1 MRIRL
6 PIPLAAE
13 ERPAAGM
20 KSASPE
26 RGGILT
32 RLVALLFLAALLVV
46 LFFFRFD
53 LMAAAGR
60 WLVVSD
66 TLEPS
71 NAIIQLSGD
80 NYYAD
85 RAARAAQLYKAGWA
99 PLIVASGGEIRPYLS
114 ECQLEEHDL
123 ELDGVPAS
131 AILPF
136 VQNDLY
142 TLKEARDLLQLC
154 RQKKWTRVIV
164 VTSNFHTRRA
174 RYIFHHVFP
183 RSITVRVT
191 PANDV
196 DFNPTGWWKTRHGD
210 KIFFREYAALCVA
223 FWELHEPSHS
233 KSQ

>member
-1 MRIRL
+1 MTIRL
-6 PIPLAAE
+6 PIPSRMEKL
-13 ERPAAGM
+13 PVSSM

-32 RLVALLFLAALLVV
+32 RFVALLFLAILLVV
-46 LFFFRFD
+46 LFFFRYD

-71 NAIIQLSGD
+71 NVIIQLSGD

-85 RAARAAQLYKAGWA
+85 RAARAAQLYQAGWA
-99 PLIVASGGEIRPYLS
+99 PLVVASGGEIRPYLS

-123 ELDGVPAS
+123 ELDGVPAR
-131 AILPF
+131 AIYPF

-142 TLKEARDLLQLC
+142 TLQEARDLLQLC

-164 VTSNFHTRRA
+164 VTSNYHTRRA
-174 RYIFHHVFP
+174 RYIFRHVFP
-183 RSITVRVT
+183 SSIAVRVT

-196 DFNPTGWWKTRHGD
+196 DFNPAGWWKTRLGE

-223 FWELHEPSHS
+223 FWELHEPSHPQS
-233 KSQ
+233 R